1 MFTASVA
8 RHGPGA
14 PAFRFHS
21 LVGQTAHVSS
31 GLNACWVGHCQS
43 QSCQAWSP
51 DLPPHGVVTVVPPAV
66 PIDVAMVVAQVAS
79 VEVEVDLE
87 AVPSAGHSVI
97 AHSGIAHSVIAR
109 QPTAPL
115 QTAPRVVVLSRD
127 VPPVVV
133 LLVTDLLAIALSVIA
148 QSLQAIVVL
157 HSSLVTA
164 SPDRMRAEPL
174 HVQRARNA
182 GPNQPVRTS
191 SDGFGPPSLV

>member
-1 MFTASVA
+1 MCTASVA
-8 RHGPGA
+8 RLGPDA
-14 PAFRFHS
+14 PAFRSHS

-43 QSCQAWSP
+43 QSCQASSP
-51 DLPPHGVVTVVPPAV
+51 DSPPLGVVTVVPPAV
-66 PIDVAMVVAQVAS
+66 PIDAEMVVAQVAS
-79 VEVEVDLE
+79 VVVDLE
-87 AVPSAGHSVI
+87 AAPSAGHSVI

-109 QPTAPL
+109 QPIAPL

-127 VPPVVV
+127 VPPVVA

-148 QSLQAIVVL
+148 LSLQATVVL
-157 HSSLVTA
+157 HSSLVTV
-164 SPDRMRAEPL
+164 SPDRMRVEPL

-191 SDGFGPPSLV
+191 SGGFGPPSLF

>member
-8 RHGPGA
+8 RRGPGA

-51 DLPPHGVVTVVPPAV
+51 DLPPHGVVTVVPPAA
-66 PIDVAMVVAQVAS
+66 PIDAEMVVAQVAS
-79 VEVEVDLE
+79 VVVDLE
-87 AVPSAGHSVI
+87 AVPSAGHS
-97 AHSGIAHSVIAR
+97 GFAHSVTAR
-109 QPTAPL
+109 QLIAPL

-148 QSLQAIVVL
+148 QSLQATVVL
-157 HSSLVTA
+157 HSSLVTV

-191 SDGFGPPSLV
+191 SGGFGPPSLI

>member
-1 MFTASVA
+1 
-8 RHGPGA
+8 
-14 PAFRFHS
+14 
-21 LVGQTAHVSS
+21 
-31 GLNACWVGHCQS
+31 
-43 QSCQAWSP
+43 
-51 DLPPHGVVTVVPPAV
+51 VVTVVPLAAL
-66 PIDVAMVVAQVAS
+66 IDAAMVVAQVAS
-79 VEVEVDLE
+79 VVVDLE

-97 AHSGIAHSVIAR
+97 VHSGIVHSVIAL
-109 QPTAPL
+109 QPIAPL

-148 QSLQAIVVL
+148 QALQAIVVL

-182 GPNQPVRTS
+182 GPNQLVRTS
-191 SDGFGPPSLV
+191 SGGFGPPSLF